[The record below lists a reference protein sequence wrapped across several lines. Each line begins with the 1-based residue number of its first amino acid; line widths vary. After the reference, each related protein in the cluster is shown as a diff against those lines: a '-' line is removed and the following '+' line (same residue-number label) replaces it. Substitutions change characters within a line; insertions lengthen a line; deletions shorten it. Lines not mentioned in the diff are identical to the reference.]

1 VSKKE
6 KRQKR
11 KKGKKKKKRKK
22 KQTRP
27 ADMIR
32 EESSSIRVFTRH
44 VLTS

>member
-11 KKGKKKKKRKK
+11 KKGKKKKKGK